1 MDDKRPQLE
10 LINRDR
16 NTIVSS
22 ILVEK
27 IYEDGSIHS
36 VGSRYVKVF
45 KIQDINYKLS
55 DDKHL
60 IDEAYKN
67 VLNSTDKN
75 VEISLIVNSKKI
87 SKKYLNENVI
97 LKHKEDKFNYLR
109 DGINETIRKNSST
122 ETLIKEKYLIIAFKE
137 ERNEYIKTV
146 NKNNKDLTER
156 LEGATKRI
164 VGVTTK
170 KVGENLRKP
179 YKKMSNDNYTPSN
192 RMKIISSAIKRNFE
206 SISNAR
212 LLELTQDETIKLLYY
227 LYNRDRVNDKLSNEY
242 YDLISEKSRE
252 ELNISYAELISPKTM
267 EFHKDFIKF
276 NSKFMIALHMED
288 INKQIDTDTVERLTD
303 TNFEVLLGLK
313 ERPIDALTTSRLIGR
328 ELGNIE
334 GEIYDIQKKLAE
346 SKVSVDLIP
355 QMLKLRREEAI
366 KINENI
372 KTKNDGLFDMGL
384 YALVFGDTYEECIDN
399 VYSFINNATLSGIY
413 FVISENM
420 QENVFNTIM
429 PFGINQTL
437 YTRCIN
443 SEGLTAFQPFNAMD
457 LIDENGDYYGKNLI
471 TNNPVV
477 YDVMGA
483 DNYSMLLFG
492 MTGKGKS
499 MIGKQTI
506 LSRYLRDTKRQAIII
521 DASGEYV
528 PIAKELNGQV
538 INIEAGGIH
547 HINLFDIDENYG
559 DNPLADKEDMILSVC
574 SLMQKEK
581 LTAGQRTT
589 VSMAVSEIYKKWLE
603 DKQTVPTIEDFEI
616 ALERITKDDEENVED
631 KELLKAIK
639 YYSRTSH
646 CTLFRGKSNIDL
658 KKNII
663 NYNISNLGKE
673 LKPMAM
679 EVLLDNIWLT
689 ISKNRAM
696 GIDTDIIIDEFHL
709 MFLNDDTAQFMAKL
723 WKMLRKSHG
732 CPIGITQNPEDVLN
746 SFFGRDVIA
755 NTGFIV
761 SLSLLE
767 SDIKLLKNIL
777 MLTEKEVEYIRNKEA
792 GTGLI
797 YVYSS
802 KGRGSRV
809 VVPFDNHYDENNII
823 YRLINTTDKINTV
836 GAK

>member
-10 LINRDR
+10 LVNRDR

-27 IYEDGSIHS
+27 IYESGSIHS

-55 DDKHL
+55 DDKHI

-75 VEISLIVNSKKI
+75 VEISLIINSKKI
-87 SKKYLNENVI
+87 SKRYLNENV
-97 LKHKEDKFNYLR
+97 LLHHKDDGFDYLR

-122 ETLIKEKYLIIAFKE
+122 ETLTKDKYLVIAFTE
-137 ERNEYIKTV
+137 ERDKAHYK
-146 NKNNKDLTER
+146 
-156 LEGATKRI
+156 
-164 VGVTTK
+164 
-170 KVGENLRKP
+170 ENAI
-179 YKKMSNDNYTPSN
+179 N
-192 RMKIISSAIKRNFE
+192 RMRLVSNAIKRNFE
-206 SISNAR
+206 SVDGAR
-212 LLELTQDETIKLLYY
+212 LIELTRDETIKLLYY
-227 LYNRDRVNDKLSNEY
+227 FYNKDRVDDILSSGSF
-242 YDLISEKSRE
+242 DLISEKSRE
-252 ELNISYAELISPKTM
+252 ELGITYAELISPKNM
-267 EFHKDFIKF
+267 EFHKDFMKF
-276 NSKFMIALHMED
+276 NSKYMIALHMDD
-288 INKQIDTDTVERLTD
+288 INKQIDTDTLDRLID
-303 TNFEVLLGLK
+303 NNFEVLIGLK
-313 ERPIDALTTSRLIGR
+313 ERPIDALTTNMLIGR

-334 GEIYDIQKKLAE
+334 GEIYDIQKNLA
-346 SKVSVDLIP
+346 KAQVGIDLIP

-384 YALVFGDTYEECIDN
+384 YAVVYGNSYEECIEN
-399 VYSFINNATLSGIY
+399 VYSFINNAALCGLY
-413 FVISENM
+413 FIISENM

-429 PFGINQTL
+429 PYGINQTL

-443 SEGLTAFQPFNAMD
+443 SEGLTGFQPFNAMD
-457 LIDENGDYYGKNLI
+457 LTDENGDYYGRNLI
-471 TNNPVV
+471 TNNPIV
-477 YDVMGA
+477 YDVMKA

-499 MIGKQTI
+499 MIAKQTE
-506 LSRYLRDTKRQAIII
+506 LSRYLRNSKRQAIIV
-521 DASGEYV
+521 DASGEYI
-528 PIAKELNGQV
+528 PTTKELNGQV
-538 INIEAGGIH
+538 INIEAGGEH

-603 DKQTVPTIEDFEI
+603 DKTSVPTIEDFEN
-616 ALERITKDDEENVED
+616 ALERITSEDDNNEED

-639 YYSRTSH
+639 YYSKTSH

-689 ISKNRAM
+689 ISKNRAS

-709 MFLNDDTAQFMAKL
+709 MFLNEDTASFMAKL

-755 NTGFIV
+755 NTGFLV

-767 SDIKLLKNIL
+767 SDIRLLKDIL
-777 MLTEKEVEYIRNKEA
+777 MLTEKEANYIRNKEA

-802 KGRGSRV
+802 NGRGTRV
-809 VVPFDNHYDENNII
+809 VVPFENRYDENNII
-823 YRLINTTDKINTV
+823 YKLINTSDKVNTSI
-836 GAK
+836 K

>member
-1 MDDKRPQLE
+1 MNDKRPQLE

-22 ILVEK
+22 ILIEK
-27 IYEDGSIHS
+27 IYKDGSINS
-36 VGSRYVKVF
+36 VGSRYVRVF
-45 KIQDINYKLS
+45 RIGDINYKLS
-55 DDKHL
+55 DNKNL

-67 VLNSTDKN
+67 VINSIDKN
-75 VEISLIVNSKKI
+75 VEISLIIDSKKI
-87 SKKYLNENVI
+87 SKKFIEEKVK
-97 LKHKEDKFNYLR
+97 LKHCDDKFNYLR
-109 DGINETIRKNSST
+109 DGINETIAKNSSI
-122 ETLIKEKYLIIAFKE
+122 ETLVKDKYMVIAFTEDRSKVNYKE
-137 ERNEYIKTV
+137 NAI
-146 NKNNKDLTER
+146 
-156 LEGATKRI
+156 
-164 VGVTTK
+164 
-170 KVGENLRKP
+170 
-179 YKKMSNDNYTPSN
+179 N
-192 RMKIISSAIKRNFE
+192 RMNLISNAIKRSFE
-206 SISNAR
+206 SISDTR
-212 LLELTQDETIKLLYY
+212 LMELTQDETIKLFYN
-227 LYNRDRVNDKLSNEY
+227 LYNKDRIEDKLSDGNC
-242 YDLISEKSRE
+242 DLISEKTRE
-252 ELNISYAELISPKTM
+252 ELGISYAELIAPKEM
-267 EFHKDFIKF
+267 IFYRDFIKI
-276 NSKFMIALHMED
+276 NSKYMVALHLDD
-288 INKQIDTDTVERLTD
+288 INKQIDTDTMERLTD
-303 TNFEVLLGLK
+303 NNFPVIIGLK
-313 ERPIDALTTSRLIGR
+313 ERPIDALTTSFLIGR

-334 GEIYDIQKKLAE
+334 GEIYDIQRRLAE
-346 SKVSVDLIP
+346 SKVSVELIP

-366 KINENI
+366 RINENI
-372 KTKNDGLFDMGL
+372 KTRNDGLFDMGL
-384 YALVFGDTYEECIDN
+384 YALVYGDSIEECMNN
-399 VYSFINNATLSGIY
+399 VYSFINNATLCGLY
-413 FVISENM
+413 FVVSENM
-420 QENVFNTIM
+420 QENVFNSIM
-429 PFGINQTL
+429 PYGISQTL

-443 SEGLTAFQPFNAMD
+443 SEGLTGFQPFNAMD

-477 YDVMGA
+477 YDVMKA

-499 MIGKQTI
+499 MIAKQTK
-506 LSRYLRDTKRQAIII
+506 LSRHLRNKNRQAIII

-528 PIAKELNGQV
+528 GITNELDGQV

-574 SLMQKEK
+574 GLMQKEK

-589 VSMAVSEIYKKWLE
+589 VSMAVSEIYKNWLQ
-603 DKQTVPTIEDFEI
+603 DKKSVPTIEDFEA
-616 ALERITKDDEENVED
+616 ALENIIREDESEED

-639 YYSRTSH
+639 YYSKTSH
-646 CTLFRGKSNIDL
+646 CTLFRGHSNIDL
-658 KKNII
+658 NKAII

-679 EVLLDNIWLT
+679 EVLLDNIWMT
-689 ISKNRAM
+689 ISKNRAS

-709 MFLNDDTAQFMAKL
+709 MFLNEDTAQFMAKL

-755 NTGFIV
+755 NTGFLV

-767 SDIKLLKNIL
+767 SDIKLLKDIL
-777 MLTEKEVEYIRNKEA
+777 VLSEKEVQYIRNKEA

-802 KGRGSRV
+802 KGRGTRV

-823 YRLINTTDKINTV
+823 YKLINTTDKVNTSI
-836 GAK
+836 K

>member
-1 MDDKRPQLE
+1 
-10 LINRDR
+10 
-16 NTIVSS
+16 
-22 ILVEK
+22 
-27 IYEDGSIHS
+27 
-36 VGSRYVKVF
+36 
-45 KIQDINYKLS
+45 
-55 DDKHL
+55 
-60 IDEAYKN
+60 
-67 VLNSTDKN
+67 
-75 VEISLIVNSKKI
+75 
-87 SKKYLNENVI
+87 
-97 LKHKEDKFNYLR
+97 
-109 DGINETIRKNSST
+109 
-122 ETLIKEKYLIIAFKE
+122 
-137 ERNEYIKTV
+137 
-146 NKNNKDLTER
+146 
-156 LEGATKRI
+156 
-164 VGVTTK
+164 
-170 KVGENLRKP
+170 
-179 YKKMSNDNYTPSN
+179 
-192 RMKIISSAIKRNFE
+192 
-206 SISNAR
+206 
-212 LLELTQDETIKLLYY
+212 
-227 LYNRDRVNDKLSNEY
+227 
-242 YDLISEKSRE
+242 
-252 ELNISYAELISPKTM
+252 
-267 EFHKDFIKF
+267 
-276 NSKFMIALHMED
+276 
-288 INKQIDTDTVERLTD
+288 
-303 TNFEVLLGLK
+303 
-313 ERPIDALTTSRLIGR
+313 
-328 ELGNIE
+328 
-334 GEIYDIQKKLAE
+334 
-346 SKVSVDLIP
+346 
-355 QMLKLRREEAI
+355 
-366 KINENI
+366 
-372 KTKNDGLFDMGL
+372 MGL
-384 YALVFGDTYEECIDN
+384 YALVYGDTYEDCTQN
-399 VYSFINNATLSGIY
+399 VYSFINNASLIGIY
-413 FVISENM
+413 FIVSENM

-477 YDVMGA
+477 YDVMEA

-499 MIGKQTI
+499 MIAKQTL

-528 PIAKELNGQV
+528 PITNELNGQV

-547 HINLFDIDENYG
+547 HINLFDIDDSYG

-589 VSMAVSEIYKKWLE
+589 VSIAVSEIYKKWIE

-616 ALERITKDDEENVED
+616 ALERITKDDEDNVED

-639 YYSRTSH
+639 YYSKTSH

-679 EVLLDNIWLT
+679 EVLLDHIWIT
-689 ISKNRAM
+689 ISKNRAL

-709 MFLNDDTAQFMAKL
+709 MFLNDDTASFMAKL

-767 SDIKLLKNIL
+767 SDIKLLKEIL
-777 MLTEKEVEYIRNKEA
+777 LLTEKEINFIRNKEA

-802 KGRGSRV
+802 KGKGQRV
-809 VVPFDNHYDENNII
+809 VVAFSNIYDENNII
-823 YRLINTTDKINTV
+823 YKLINTSEKINMSV
-836 GAK
+836 K

>member
-10 LINRDR
+10 LVNRDR

-22 ILVEK
+22 ILIEN
-27 IYEDGSIHS
+27 IYEDGTIHS
-36 VGSRYVKVF
+36 IGSRYVKVF
-45 KIQDINYKLS
+45 KIVDINYKLF
-55 DDKHL
+55 DDKSL
-60 IDEAYKN
+60 IEEAYKN
-67 VLNSTDKN
+67 VLNSSDKN
-75 VEISLIVNSKKI
+75 VEISLIINSQKL
-87 SKKYLNENVI
+87 SKKYLNDKI
-97 LKHKEDKFNYLR
+97 LLQHKNDNLDYLR
-109 DGINETIRKNSST
+109 DGINDTIKKNSSID
-122 ETLIKEKYLIIAFKE
+122 TLTKDKYLVIAFTE
-137 ERNEYIKTV
+137 ERNDI
-146 NKNNKDLTER
+146 
-156 LEGATKRI
+156 
-164 VGVTTK
+164 
-170 KVGENLRKP
+170 
-179 YKKMSNDNYTPSN
+179 SN
-192 RMKIISSAIKRNFE
+192 RMRLISNAIKRNFE
-206 SISNAR
+206 SIANAR
-212 LLELTQDETIKLLYY
+212 LIDLTRDETIKLLYY
-227 LYNRDRVNDKLSNEY
+227 FYNKDRINDTLTSVSF
-242 YDLISEKSRE
+242 DMLSEKCRN
-252 ELNISYAELISPKTM
+252 ELDISYAELISSKTIDIY
-267 EFHKDFIKF
+267 KDYMKI
-276 NSKFMIALHMED
+276 NSKYMIALHMED
-288 INKQIDTDTVERLTD
+288 INKQIDTDTLERLTD
-303 TNFEVLLGLK
+303 NNFEVLIGLK
-313 ERPIDALTTSRLIGR
+313 ERPIDALTTNGLISR
-328 ELGNIE
+328 ELGNID
-334 GEIYDIQKKLAE
+334 GEIYDIQKRLAE

-384 YALVFGDTYEECIDN
+384 YAIVYGDTYEECLDN

-413 FVISENM
+413 FTISENM

-429 PFGINQTL
+429 PYGINQTL

-443 SEGLTAFQPFNAMD
+443 SEGLVGFQPFNAMD

-477 YDVMGA
+477 YDVMKA

-499 MIGKQTI
+499 MIAKQTMF
-506 LSRYLRDTKRQAIII
+506 SRHLRDNKRQAIII

-528 PIAKELNGQV
+528 PVTNELKGQV
-538 INIEAGGIH
+538 INIEAGGVH
-547 HINLFDIDENYG
+547 HINLFDIDDSYG

-603 DKQTVPTIEDFEI
+603 DKTSIPTIEDFERE
-616 ALERITKDDEENVED
+616 LERITTEDEDDVED

-658 KKNII
+658 KKSII
-663 NYNISNLGKE
+663 NYNISNLGKD
-673 LKPMAM
+673 LKPLAM

-689 ISKNRAM
+689 ISRNRAL

-732 CPIGITQNPEDVLN
+732 CPIGITQNPEDVLS

-755 NTGFIV
+755 NTGFLV

-767 SDIKLLKNIL
+767 SDIKLLKDIL
-777 MLTEKEVEYIRNKEA
+777 LLTDKEINYIRNKDA

-802 KGRGSRV
+802 KGKGTRV
-809 VVPFDNHYDENNII
+809 VVPFDNQYDENNLI
-823 YRLINTTDKINTV
+823 YKIINTSM
-836 GAK
+836 

>member
-1 MDDKRPQLE
+1 MDDRRPQLE

-36 VGSRYVKVF
+36 IGSRYVKVF

-75 VEISLIVNSKKI
+75 VEISLIINSKKI
-87 SKKYLNENVI
+87 SKKFLDEKVI
-97 LKHKEDKFNYLR
+97 LSNKNDGFDYLR
-109 DGINETIRKNSST
+109 DGINETIKKNSSI
-122 ETLIKEKYLIIAFKE
+122 ETLTKEKYLVIAFTEERTIVKEGKE
-137 ERNEYIKTV
+137 E
-146 NKNNKDLTER
+146 
-156 LEGATKRI
+156 
-164 VGVTTK
+164 K
-170 KVGENLRKP
+170 KFHYKENAK
-179 YKKMSNDNYTPSN
+179 N
-192 RMKIISSAIKRNFE
+192 RMVLISNAIKRNYE

-212 LLELTQDETIKLLYY
+212 LIELTRDETIKLLYY
-227 LYNRDRVNDKLSNEY
+227 FYNKDRIEDKLSDKRN
-242 YDLISEKSRE
+242 DLISEKSKE
-252 ELNISYAELISPKTM
+252 ELGISYAELVSPKSM

-276 NSKFMIALHMED
+276 NSKYMIALHMED
-288 INKQIDTDTVERLTD
+288 INKQIDTDTLERLTD
-303 TNFEVLLGLK
+303 NNFEVLIGLK
-313 ERPIDALTTSRLIGR
+313 ERPIDTLTTSRLIGR

-384 YALVFGDTYEECIDN
+384 YAIVYGNSYEECIDN
-399 VYSFINNATLSGIY
+399 VYSFINNASLCGLY
-413 FVISENM
+413 FTISNNM

-429 PFGINQTL
+429 PYGINQTL

-443 SEGLTAFQPFNAMD
+443 SEGLTGFQPFNAMD
-457 LIDENGDYYGKNLI
+457 LIDENGDYYGRNLI
-471 TNNPVV
+471 TNNPIV
-477 YDVMGA
+477 YDVMKA

-499 MIGKQTI
+499 MVAKQT
-506 LSRYLRDTKRQAIII
+506 LFSRYLRDTKRQVIII

-528 PIAKELNGQV
+528 PITKELNGQV
-538 INIEAGGIH
+538 INIEAGGEH
-547 HINLFDIDENYG
+547 HINLFDIDDSYG
-559 DNPLADKEDMILSVC
+559 ASPLADKEDMILSVC
-574 SLMQKEK
+574 GLMQKEK

-589 VSMAVSEIYKKWLE
+589 VSMAVSEIYKDWLQ
-603 DKQTVPTIEDFEI
+603 DKKTVPTIENFEE
-616 ALERITKDDEENVED
+616 ALEKITNEESSDED

-639 YYSRTSH
+639 YYSKTSH
-646 CTLFRGKSNIDL
+646 CTLFRGNSNIDL
-658 KKNII
+658 KKSII
-663 NYNISNLGKE
+663 NYNIANLGKE

-689 ISKNRAM
+689 ISKNRAS

-709 MFLNDDTAQFMAKL
+709 MFLNDDTASFMARL

-755 NTGFIV
+755 NTGFLV

-767 SDIKLLKNIL
+767 SDIKVLKDVL
-777 MLTEKEVEYIRNKEA
+777 MLSEKEINYIRNKEA

-802 KGRGSRV
+802 KGRGTRV

-823 YRLINTTDKINTV
+823 YKLINTSDKVNTSI
-836 GAK
+836 K

>member
-1 MDDKRPQLE
+1 MDDKKPQLE
-10 LINRDR
+10 LVKRDR
-16 NTIVSS
+16 NTIISS
-22 ILVEK
+22 ILIDE
-27 IYEDGSIHS
+27 IYDDGTINSINN
-36 VGSRYVKVF
+36 RYVKVF
-45 KIQDINYKLS
+45 RISDINYKLS
-55 DDKHL
+55 DNSHL
-60 IDEAYKN
+60 IDDLYKN
-67 VLNSTDKN
+67 VLNSIDKN
-75 VEISLIVNSKKI
+75 IELSLIIDSNKLGKKFLDE
-87 SKKYLNENVI
+87 KVL
-97 LKHKEDKFNYLR
+97 LKHKNDNLDYLR
-109 DGINETIRKNSST
+109 DGINETINKNTST
-122 ETLIKEKYLIIAFKE
+122 ETLVKDKYLIIAFIE
-137 ERNEYIKTV
+137 ERKNDHNIENAK
-146 NKNNKDLTER
+146 NKM
-156 LEGATKRI
+156 
-164 VGVTTK
+164 
-170 KVGENLRKP
+170 NL
-179 YKKMSNDNYTPSN
+179 
-192 RMKIISSAIKRNFE
+192 ISSSIKRNFE
-206 SISNAR
+206 SISGTR
-212 LLELTQDETIKLLYY
+212 LIELTQDETIKFLYY
-227 LYNRDRVNDKLSNEY
+227 LYNKNRVNDKLSDEN
-242 YDLISEKSRE
+242 YDLISEKSRID
-252 ELNISYAELISPKTM
+252 LGITVSDLIKPKTF
-267 EFHKDFIKF
+267 EVYKDFIKV
-276 NSKFMIALHMED
+276 NDKYIIALHMDD
-288 INKQIDTDTVERLTD
+288 INKQIDTDTLERLTD
-303 TNFEVLLGLK
+303 NSFPVIIGLK
-313 ERPIDALTTSRLIGR
+313 ERPIDSLTTNRLIGR
-328 ELGNIE
+328 ELGNID
-334 GEIYDIQKKLAE
+334 GEIYDIQRRLSE

-355 QMLKLRREEAI
+355 QTLKIRRDEAI

-384 YALVFGDTYEECIDN
+384 YALVYGDTYEDCTQN
-399 VYSFINNATLSGIY
+399 VYSFINNASLIGIY
-413 FVISENM
+413 FIVSENM

-477 YDVMGA
+477 YDVMEA

-499 MIGKQTI
+499 MIAKQTL

-528 PIAKELNGQV
+528 PITNELNGQV

-547 HINLFDIDENYG
+547 HINLFDIDDSYG

-589 VSMAVSEIYKKWLE
+589 VSIAVSEIYKKWIE
-603 DKQTVPTIEDFEI
+603 DKKTVPTIEDFEI
-616 ALERITKDDEENVED
+616 ALERITKDDEDNVED

-639 YYSRTSH
+639 YYSKTSH

-679 EVLLDNIWLT
+679 EVLLDHIWIT
-689 ISKNRAM
+689 ISKNRAL

-709 MFLNDDTAQFMAKL
+709 MFLNDDTASFMAKL

-767 SDIKLLKNIL
+767 SDIKLLKEIL
-777 MLTEKEVEYIRNKEA
+777 LLTEKEINFIRNKEA

-802 KGRGSRV
+802 KGKGQRV
-809 VVPFDNHYDENNII
+809 VVAFSNIYDENNII
-823 YRLINTTDKINTV
+823 YKLINTSEKINMSV
-836 GAK
+836 K

>member
-10 LINRDR
+10 LVNRDR

-22 ILVEK
+22 ILIEN
-27 IYEDGSIHS
+27 IYEDGTIHS
-36 VGSRYVKVF
+36 IGSRYVKVF
-45 KIQDINYKLS
+45 KIVDINYKLF
-55 DDKHL
+55 DDKSL
-60 IDEAYKN
+60 IEEAYKN
-67 VLNSTDKN
+67 VLNSSDKN
-75 VEISLIVNSKKI
+75 VEISLIINSQKL
-87 SKKYLNENVI
+87 SKKYLNDKI
-97 LKHKEDKFNYLR
+97 LLQHKNDNLDYLR
-109 DGINETIRKNSST
+109 DGINDTIKKNSSID
-122 ETLIKEKYLIIAFKE
+122 TLTKDKYLVIAFTE
-137 ERNEYIKTV
+137 ERNDI
-146 NKNNKDLTER
+146 
-156 LEGATKRI
+156 
-164 VGVTTK
+164 
-170 KVGENLRKP
+170 
-179 YKKMSNDNYTPSN
+179 SN
-192 RMKIISSAIKRNFE
+192 RMRLISNAIKRNFE
-206 SISNAR
+206 SIANAR
-212 LLELTQDETIKLLYY
+212 LIDLTRDETIKLLYY
-227 LYNRDRVNDKLSNEY
+227 SYNKDRVNDTLADESF
-242 YDLISEKSRE
+242 DMLSEKCRI
-252 ELNISYAELISPKTM
+252 ELDISYAELISPKTIDIY
-267 EFHKDFIKF
+267 KDYMKINNKY
-276 NSKFMIALHMED
+276 MIALHMED
-288 INKQIDTDTVERLTD
+288 INKQIDTDTLERLTD
-303 TNFEVLLGLK
+303 NNFEVLIGLK
-313 ERPIDALTTSRLIGR
+313 ERPIDALTTNGLISR
-328 ELGNIE
+328 ELGNID
-334 GEIYDIQKKLAE
+334 GEIYDIQKRLAE

-384 YALVFGDTYEECIDN
+384 YAIVYGDTYEECLDN
-399 VYSFINNATLSGIY
+399 VYSFINNATLCGIY
-413 FVISENM
+413 FTISENM

-429 PFGINQTL
+429 PYGINQTL

-443 SEGLTAFQPFNAMD
+443 SEGLVGFQPFNAMD

-477 YDVMGA
+477 YDVMKA

-499 MIGKQTI
+499 MIAKQTMF
-506 LSRYLRDTKRQAIII
+506 SRHLRDNKRQAIII

-528 PIAKELNGQV
+528 PVTNELKGQV
-538 INIEAGGIH
+538 INIEAGGVH
-547 HINLFDIDENYG
+547 HINLFDIDDSYG

-589 VSMAVSEIYKKWLE
+589 VSMAVSEIYKKWLT
-603 DKQTVPTIEDFEI
+603 DKTSIPTIEDFERE
-616 ALERITKDDEENVED
+616 LERITTEDEDDAED
-631 KELLKAIK
+631 RELLKAIK

-658 KKNII
+658 KKSII
-663 NYNISNLGKE
+663 NYNISNLGKD
-673 LKPMAM
+673 LKPLAM

-689 ISKNRAM
+689 ISRNRAL

-732 CPIGITQNPEDVLN
+732 CPIGITQNPEDVLS

-755 NTGFIV
+755 NTGFLV

-767 SDIKLLKNIL
+767 SDIKLLKDIL
-777 MLTEKEVEYIRNKEA
+777 LLTDKEINYIRNKDA

-802 KGRGSRV
+802 KGKGTRV
-809 VVPFDNHYDENNII
+809 VVPFDNQYDEDNLI
-823 YRLINTTDKINTV
+823 YKIINTSM
-836 GAK
+836 

>member
-10 LINRDR
+10 LVNRDR

-22 ILVEK
+22 ILIEN
-27 IYEDGSIHS
+27 IYEDGTIHS
-36 VGSRYVKVF
+36 IGSRYVKVF
-45 KIQDINYKLS
+45 KIVDINYKLF
-55 DDKHL
+55 DDKSL
-60 IDEAYKN
+60 IEEAYKN
-67 VLNSTDKN
+67 VLNSSDKN
-75 VEISLIVNSKKI
+75 VEISLIINSQKL
-87 SKKYLNENVI
+87 SKKYLNDKI
-97 LKHKEDKFNYLR
+97 LLQHKNDNLDYLR
-109 DGINETIRKNSST
+109 DGINDTIKKNSSID
-122 ETLIKEKYLIIAFKE
+122 TLTKDKYLVIAFTE
-137 ERNEYIKTV
+137 ERNDI
-146 NKNNKDLTER
+146 
-156 LEGATKRI
+156 
-164 VGVTTK
+164 
-170 KVGENLRKP
+170 
-179 YKKMSNDNYTPSN
+179 SN
-192 RMKIISSAIKRNFE
+192 RMRLISNAIKRNFE
-206 SISNAR
+206 SIANAR
-212 LLELTQDETIKLLYY
+212 LIDLSRDETIKLLYY
-227 LYNRDRVNDKLSNEY
+227 FYNKDRVNDTLADECF
-242 YDLISEKSRE
+242 DMLSEKCRI
-252 ELNISYAELISPKTM
+252 ELDISYAELISPKTIDIY
-267 EFHKDFIKF
+267 KDYMKI
-276 NSKFMIALHMED
+276 NSKYMIALHMED
-288 INKQIDTDTVERLTD
+288 INKQIDTDTLERLTD
-303 TNFEVLLGLK
+303 NNFEVLIGLK
-313 ERPIDALTTSRLIGR
+313 ERPIDALTTNGLISR
-328 ELGNIE
+328 ELGNID
-334 GEIYDIQKKLAE
+334 GEIYDIQKRLAE

-372 KTKNDGLFDMGL
+372 KTKNDGLFDMSL
-384 YALVFGDTYEECIDN
+384 YAIVYGDTYEECLDN
-399 VYSFINNATLSGIY
+399 VYSFINNATLCGIY
-413 FVISENM
+413 FTISENM

-429 PFGINQTL
+429 PYGINQTL

-443 SEGLTAFQPFNAMD
+443 SEGLVGFQPFNAMD

-477 YDVMGA
+477 YDVMKA

-499 MIGKQTI
+499 MIAKQTMF
-506 LSRYLRDTKRQAIII
+506 SRHLRDNKRQAIII

-528 PIAKELNGQV
+528 PVTNELKGQV
-538 INIEAGGIH
+538 INIEAGGVH
-547 HINLFDIDENYG
+547 HINLFDIDDSYG

-603 DKQTVPTIEDFEI
+603 DKTSIPTIEDFERE
-616 ALERITKDDEENVED
+616 LERITTEDEDDVED

-658 KKNII
+658 KKSII
-663 NYNISNLGKE
+663 NYNISNLGKD
-673 LKPMAM
+673 LKPLAM

-689 ISKNRAM
+689 ISRNRAL

-732 CPIGITQNPEDVLN
+732 CPIGITQNPEDVLS

-755 NTGFIV
+755 NTGFLV

-767 SDIKLLKNIL
+767 SDIKLLKDIL
-777 MLTEKEVEYIRNKEA
+777 LLTDKEINYIRNKDA

-802 KGRGSRV
+802 KGKGTRV
-809 VVPFDNHYDENNII
+809 VVPFDNQYDEDNLI
-823 YRLINTTDKINTV
+823 YKIINTSM
-836 GAK
+836 

>member
-10 LINRDR
+10 LVNRDR

-22 ILVEK
+22 ILVDK

-75 VEISLIVNSKKI
+75 LEISLIVNSKKI
-87 SKKYLNENVI
+87 SKKYLNENII

-122 ETLIKEKYLIIAFKE
+122 ETLTKEKYLIIAFTE
-137 ERNEYIKTV
+137 ERDVKGKGGKIEYKIHYK
-146 NKNNKDLTER
+146 
-156 LEGATKRI
+156 
-164 VGVTTK
+164 
-170 KVGENLRKP
+170 ENA
-179 YKKMSNDNYTPSN
+179 SN
-192 RMKIISSAIKRNFE
+192 RMKLISTTIKRNFE
-206 SISNAR
+206 SISDAR
-212 LLELTQDETIKLLYY
+212 LIELTRDETIRLLYY
-227 LYNRDRVNDKLSNEY
+227 LYNTDRVNDKLSNED

-267 EFHKDFIKF
+267 EFYKDFIKF

-288 INKQIDTDTVERLTD
+288 INKQIDTDTLERLTD

-384 YALVFGDTYEECIDN
+384 YAIVYGNSYEECLDN
-399 VYSFINNATLSGIY
+399 VYSFINNAALSGIY

-499 MIGKQTI
+499 MIAKQTL

-528 PIAKELNGQV
+528 PITNELKGQV
-538 INIEAGGIH
+538 INIEAGGEH

-574 SLMQKEK
+574 GLMQKEK

-589 VSMAVSEIYKKWLE
+589 VSMAVSEIYKKWLQ
-603 DKQTVPTIEDFEI
+603 DKTLVPTIEDFEI

-639 YYSRTSH
+639 YYSKTSH

-709 MFLNDDTAQFMAKL
+709 MFLNDDTASFMAKL

-767 SDIKLLKNIL
+767 SDVKLLKSIL
-777 MLTEKEVEYIRNKEA
+777 MLTEKEVEYLRNKEA

-802 KGRGSRV
+802 KGKGQRV
-809 VVPFDNHYDENNII
+809 VVPFENIYDENNII
-823 YRLINTTDKINTV
+823 YKLINTSDKINMSI
-836 GAK
+836 K

>member
-27 IYEDGSIHS
+27 VYEDGSIHS

-55 DDKHL
+55 DDRHL

-75 VEISLIVNSKKI
+75 VEISLIINSKKI
-87 SKKYLNENVI
+87 SKKYLSENVI
-97 LKHKEDKFNYLR
+97 LHHKDDGFDYLR

-122 ETLIKEKYLIIAFKE
+122 ETLTKDKYLVIAFTE
-137 ERNEYIKTV
+137 ERDVKR
-146 NKNNKDLTER
+146 KD
-156 LEGATKRI
+156 G
-164 VGVTTK
+164 
-170 KVGENLRKP
+170 KVEHKIHYKENA
-179 YKKMSNDNYTPSN
+179 SN
-192 RMKIISSAIKRNFE
+192 RMKLISNAIKRNFE

-212 LLELTQDETIKLLYY
+212 LIELTRDETIKLLYY
-227 LYNRDRVNDKLSNEY
+227 LYNRDRVNDKLSDET

-252 ELNISYAELISPKTM
+252 ELGLSYAELISPKSM
-267 EFHKDFIKF
+267 GFYKDFMKF
-276 NSKFMIALHMED
+276 NSKYMIALHMDD
-288 INKQIDTDTVERLTD
+288 INKQIDTDTLERLTD
-303 TNFEVLLGLK
+303 NNFEVLIGLK

-334 GEIYDIQKKLAE
+334 GEIYDIQKRLAE

-355 QMLKLRREEAI
+355 QMLKLRRDEAI

-384 YALVFGDTYEECIDN
+384 YAVVYGDSYDECIDN
-399 VYSFINNATLSGIY
+399 VYSFINNAALCGIY
-413 FVISENM
+413 FIISENM

-429 PFGINQTL
+429 PYGINQTL

-443 SEGLTAFQPFNAMD
+443 SEGLTGFQPFHAMD

-477 YDVMGA
+477 YDVMKA
-483 DNYSMLLFG
+483 DNYAMLLFG

-499 MIGKQTI
+499 MIAKQTQM
-506 LSRYLRDTKRQAIII
+506 SRYFRDNKRQAIII

-528 PIAKELNGQV
+528 PITHELKGQV
-538 INIEAGGIH
+538 INIEAGGEH
-547 HINLFDIDENYG
+547 HINLFDIDDSYG

-589 VSMAVSEIYKKWLE
+589 VSIAVSEIYKKWLQ
-603 DKQTVPTIEDFEI
+603 DKQSVPTIEDFEI
-616 ALERITKDDEENVED
+616 ELEKITNEDDNNDED

-639 YYSRTSH
+639 YYSKTSH

-689 ISKNRAM
+689 ISKNRAS

-709 MFLNDDTAQFMAKL
+709 MFLNDDTASFMAKL

-755 NTGFIV
+755 NTGFLV

-767 SDIKLLKNIL
+767 SDIKLLKDIL
-777 MLTEKEVEYIRNKEA
+777 MLTEKEINYIRNKEA

-797 YVYSS
+797 YVHSS
-802 KGRGSRV
+802 KGRGTRV

-823 YRLINTTDKINTV
+823 YKLINTSDKVNTSI
-836 GAK
+836 K